1 MTVCTLRDAHEETPS
16 TQDGTT
22 DEHWQHTT
30 SPCMRVFI
38 YLFIYHL
45 FIYQIWL
52 IELSLYLYRVCY
64 KLRDT
69 NLGQTSNSG
78 KEKLPFIRKDP

>member
-1 MTVCTLRDAHEETPS
+1 MTVSVFARSGTLTRKHLLHETELQTNAGNIQRHRACVS
-16 TQDGTT
+16 
-22 DEHWQHTT
+22 
-30 SPCMRVFI
+30 
-38 YLFIYHL
+38 L